1 MSLLYRK
8 KRVIK
13 RETDSNMILEIKNR
27 DYFLH
32 RVIKRG
38 TDLLE
43 SYKELTDDHRKTMIF
58 ILFLIKVV

>member
-38 TDLLE
+38 TDLLG

>member
-1 MSLLYRK
+1 
-8 KRVIK
+8 
-13 RETDSNMILEIKNR
+13 MILEIKNR